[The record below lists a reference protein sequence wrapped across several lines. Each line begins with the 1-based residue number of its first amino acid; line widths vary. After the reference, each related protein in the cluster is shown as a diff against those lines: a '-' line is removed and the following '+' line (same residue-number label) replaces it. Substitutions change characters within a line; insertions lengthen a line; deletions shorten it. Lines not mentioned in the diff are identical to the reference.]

1 MPFTAKETKRNEKAK
16 DIMNQQPQVP
26 EGLFQKCSKCNEIIY
41 TEDIIANY
49 HICPNCNNYFRVS
62 PRTRLSMV
70 LDEGSFQEWDKDLP
84 ISDPLNFPG
93 YITKLE
99 RLRAASNLDEAVIT
113 GEGKLNGISV
123 AIGVMASDFLM
134 GSMGEVVGEKLTRLI
149 EGATKRRLPLI
160 VFSCSGGARMQEGIV
175 SLMQMA
181 KTAGALKR
189 HDEAGLLYI
198 SVLTDPT
205 TGGVMASFA
214 MLGDVILAEPGVLA
228 GFAGPRVIEQTIGQ
242 KLPEGFQ
249 RSEFLLEHGF
259 IDKIVKRSRMRA
271 VLSFLVASCGEKKLE
286 ENEALFNEEDVD

>member
-1 MPFTAKETKRNEKAK
+1 MLFTAKETKRNEKARE
-16 DIMNQQPQVP
+16 IMNEPQVP
-26 EGLFQKCSKCNEIIY
+26 EGLFQKCNKCGEIIY
-41 TEDIIANY
+41 TEDIIANF

-70 LDEGSFQEWDKDLP
+70 LDEGSFREWDRDLP
-84 ISDPLNFPG
+84 ASDPLNFPG
-93 YITKLE
+93 YINKLE
-99 RLRAASNLDEAVIT
+99 RLRAASDLDEAVIT
-113 GEGKLNGISV
+113 GEGKIKGMPV

-149 EGATKRRLPLI
+149 EGATKRRMPLI
-160 VFSCSGGARMQEGIV
+160 IFCCSGGARMQEGIV

-271 VLSFLVASCGEKKLE
+271 VLSFLVATCGGKKSE
-286 ENEALFNEEDVD
+286 ETSEVFEEEDMD